1 MRFADVDLNEDDDL
15 APQDSEQHDAG
26 DEEDEEESG
35 EDDEF
40 INVLD
45 ILDGRG
51 EPLDDDEDAPPILPQ
66 QRPVSPAEES
76 DEEMEEEEED
86 DRISISL
93 SDAEDEAVG
102 ALDDLQT
109 FISSLDPA
117 SSSTKKRKASGDEPD
132 QPKKR
137 RTIKERTEAGTES
150 EFRTQSAG
158 NVNPK
163 LFPTIYSCSTRPIA
177 KRPPRTAQPNLSAK
191 VRQSPPIITRR

>member
-1 MRFADVDLNEDDDL
+1 VVKEKTKGSVRFADVDLNEDEDL
-15 APQDSEQHDAG
+15 APQDSEQDEAG

-51 EPLDDDEDAPPILPQ
+51 EPLSDDEDAPPTLPQ
-66 QRPVSPAEES
+66 QRPVSPVEES
-76 DEEMEEEEED
+76 DEEMDKEEEDED

-93 SDAEDEAVG
+93 SDAENEAVG

-109 FISSLDPA
+109 FISSLDPT
-117 SSSTKKRKASGDEPD
+117 SSSTKKRKASGEEPE

-158 NVNPK
+158 NVIHN
-163 LFPTIYSCSTRPIA
+163 LFPTLLFMRHKAYP
-177 KRPPRTAQPNLSAK
+177 
-191 VRQSPPIITRR
+191 